1 MKVIRERPCQR
12 RHHRVTAPLRIDAET
27 LSAHQT
33 VNWSLGG
40 FRIDQVDGA
49 LPDVGQEFSV
59 RIELPFQGFDIKFEA
74 ETRVV
79 RTADVTKSVCVEF
92 ISLDERSRDLMKH
105 FVEDLIRGKMATI
118 DDTICRIDVPVT
130 PISTQPDPNPPEE
143 MAVTRW
149 PIKTIAMSSFYAALG
164 LCVFGY
170 LSVLIYSSFTQLEVS
185 TAVVSAPVQVM
196 RMPVDG
202 IYRPVGYAEGASVR
216 AGDPLAHID
225 DMRLQAKISEATANV
240 TQAQD
245 RLWRAE
251 QTFELES
258 ERIKLYQVISQV
270 DKDMAAAQVTA
281 RTEALR
287 AADAHLQRMKTLWDR
302 GFSTNAQLD
311 DAKARQSLAAA
322 RLRESELA
330 LEQSTVM
337 NEVAGRRHYNHK
349 EFVSDLDMLLIE
361 VDERRS
367 DLQAARQKLETLETM
382 KDELVVRAPF
392 DGRIVRLMQTGSAS
406 VLRDEPLAVLEMN
419 APTTVTAFLQQEEV
433 LQVGLNDEATVFLPS
448 LDRYVQA
455 EVVRIDRSSA
465 YLDEKQAQYSWR
477 PEDERT
483 ATVSL
488 RIQGDPADVA
498 DFRTIRPGLPAV
510 VVFNRRSSSVSQA
523 QLARSL

>member
-12 RHHRVTAPLRIDAET
+12 RHHRVTAPLRIDADV
-27 LSAHQT
+27 LGRAQT
-33 VNWSLGG
+33 INWSLGG
-40 FRIDQVDGA
+40 FRVDGVIGD
-49 LPDVGQEFSV
+49 LPEVDQEFAV
-59 RIELPFQGFDIKFEA
+59 LIELPFQGFDIKFEA

-79 RTADVTKSVCVEF
+79 RIADRTNSVCVEF
-92 ISLDERSRDLMKH
+92 VSLDERSRDLMKH
-105 FVEDLIRGKMATI
+105 FIEDLIRGKMATI

-130 PISTQPDPNPPEE
+130 PISTQPDPNPKEE
-143 MAVTRW
+143 MAVHRW
-149 PIKTIAMSSFYAALG
+149 PIKTIVMSGVYAVLG
-164 LCVFGY
+164 LCIFGY
-170 LSVLIYSSFTQLEVS
+170 LSILIYSSFTQLEVS

-216 AGDPLAHID
+216 AGEPLARIED
-225 DMRLQAKISEATANV
+225 ARLQAKISEAASHV
-240 TQAQD
+240 AQAQD

-322 RLRESELA
+322 RLREAELS
-330 LEQSTVM
+330 LEQTTVM

-367 DLQAARQKLETLETM
+367 DLQAARQKLETLEAM
-382 KDELVVRAPF
+382 KDELIVRAPF
-392 DGRIVRLMQTGSAS
+392 DGRIVRLLQTGAVS

-433 LQVGLNDEATVFLPS
+433 LQIGLNDSATVFLPA
-448 LDRYVQA
+448 LDRYVEA
-455 EVVRIDRSSA
+455 EVVRIDRTSA

-477 PEDERT
+477 KADDRT

-488 RIQGDPADVA
+488 RIQGDPTDVA
-498 DFRTIRPGLPAV
+498 DFQTIRPGLPAV
-510 VVFNRRSSSVSQA
+510 VVFNRRSSSVSQTR
-523 QLARSL
+523 LATNL